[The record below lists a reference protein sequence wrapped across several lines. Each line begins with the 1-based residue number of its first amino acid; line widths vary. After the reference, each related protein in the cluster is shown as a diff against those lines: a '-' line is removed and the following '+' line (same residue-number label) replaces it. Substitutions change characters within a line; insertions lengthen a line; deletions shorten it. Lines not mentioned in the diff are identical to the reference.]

1 MDHCVRWYNGL
12 LTHATTLFGISQ
24 CRSSCVFRVI
34 AASKMWDENAWRT
47 RDHNQQR
54 ECGTESLAGSWE
66 SAPRETGQG
75 SFACRTKAAH
85 MHHSPYSVN
94 LSGRKSFK
102 YHTQLSTY
110 LLDSFENCTEIT
122 VLPGKLLTAFTQSA
136 DYDIVKN
143 PNFVNRKGV
152 FPSLQICHFRN
163 TKSA

>member
-47 RDHNQQR
+47 RSQNQQR
-54 ECGTESLAGSWE
+54 ECGTKSLAGSWE

-75 SFACRTKAAH
+75 SFCMPDESSTYASFAVFCQLEWPT
-85 MHHSPYSVN
+85 
-94 LSGRKSFK
+94 SFK

-136 DYDIVKN
+136 DSDIVKN